1 MICLYSVLDISR
13 FIINYCNEKDY
24 NLSNLKL
31 QKILYFIQAYY
42 LSKTESKEP
51 CFKERIEAWDF
62 GPVVPVAYHEYKR
75 FGSTNIPKVTT
86 YIELDDNDFWQSK
99 VVEYKDEVVKDSDKD
114 LIRKLV
120 DSFSKFS
127 TTRLVQIT
135 HNQSPWI
142 NAYRQGENNVITI
155 EAIRSYFNG

>member
-1 MICLYSVLDISR
+1 MYNVLDVSR

-24 NLSNLKL
+24 HISNLKL

-51 CFKERIEAWDF
+51 CFKDVIEAWDF
-62 GPVVPVAYHEYKR
+62 GPVIPVVYHEYKR
-75 FGSTNIPKVTT
+75 FGSTNIPKINT
-86 YIELDDNDFWQSK
+86 YIEFDINDFWKSK
-99 VVEYKDEVVKDSDKD
+99 VVEYDDRIIADGDKK
-114 LIRKLV
+114 IICKLV
-120 DSFSKFS
+120 DNFSQIS

-142 NAYRQGENNVITI
+142 DAYSKGRTTVIST

>member
-1 MICLYSVLDISR
+1 MYNALDVSR
-13 FIINYCNEKDY
+13 HIINYCNEHDY

-51 CFKERIEAWDF
+51 CFKDTIEAWDF
-62 GPVVPVAYHEYKR
+62 GPVVPSVYHEYKR
-75 FGSTNIPKVTT
+75 FGSTNIPKIST
-86 YIELDDNDFWQSK
+86 YFKIDEKDFWQSE
-99 VVEYKDEVVKDSDKD
+99 VIEYCDEVIDDSDKK
-114 LIRKLV
+114 LINKLV
-120 DSFSKFS
+120 DNFSKFS

-142 NAYRQGENNVITI
+142 NAYQQFDNEITV

>member
-1 MICLYSVLDISR
+1 MYSVLDISR
-13 FIINYCNEKDY
+13 FIINYCNEEDY

-120 DSFSKFS
+120 DNFSKFS

-142 NAYRQGENNVITI
+142 NAYRQGENNVISI

>member
-1 MICLYSVLDISR
+1 MYNVLDVSR

-24 NLSNLKL
+24 ILSNLKL

-42 LSKTESKEP
+42 LSKTEKKQP
-51 CFKERIEAWDF
+51 CFKERIEAWSF

-75 FGSTNIPKVTT
+75 FGSTNIPNVTT
-86 YIELDDNDFWQSK
+86 YIELDEQNFWESK
-99 VVEYKDEVVKDSDKD
+99 VVKYTDDALEDDDKE
-114 LIRKLV
+114 LIRELV
-120 DSFSKFS
+120 DNFSKIS

-135 HNQSPWI
+135 HNQLPWI
-142 NAYRQGENNVITI
+142 EAYKQGQNNVITV

>member
-1 MICLYSVLDISR
+1 MYNVLDISR
-13 FIINYCNEKDY
+13 YIINYCNEKDY

-42 LSKTESKEP
+42 LSKTEAKEP
-51 CFKERIEAWDF
+51 CFKERIVAWDF
-62 GPVVPVAYHEYKR
+62 GPVVPIAYHEFKR
-75 FGSTNIPKVTT
+75 FGSTNIPRVTT
-86 YIELDDNDFWQSK
+86 YIEIDENDFWQSK
-99 VVEYKDEVVKDSDKD
+99 VVKYSDDVIKDCDKE
-114 LIRKLV
+114 LINKLV
-120 DSFSKFS
+120 DNFAKFS

-142 NAYRQGENNVITI
+142 DAHRQGNNQEITV